1 MEFSTLLISCFLGY
15 LLVGAV
21 VSGLARR
28 FKLIS
33 NSDVEMAIIFWPIQL
48 VLAIFMFIATLV
60 AGD

>member
-1 MEFSTLLISCFLGY
+1 MELITILASCFFGY

-33 NSDVEMAIIFWPIQL
+33 NYDVEMTIVFWPIQL
-48 VLAIFMFIATLV
+48 VLTIFMFIATLV